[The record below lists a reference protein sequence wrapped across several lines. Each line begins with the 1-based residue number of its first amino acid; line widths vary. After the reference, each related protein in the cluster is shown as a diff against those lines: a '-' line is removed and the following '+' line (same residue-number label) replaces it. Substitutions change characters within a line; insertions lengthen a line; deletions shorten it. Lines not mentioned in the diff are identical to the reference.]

1 MKMKMK
7 YYIDKIRINEI
18 VFIFNILMKLK
29 LEL

>member
-1 MKMKMK
+1 MKMK